1 MKCEICDREFANSE
15 ALKLHTER
23 DHPLDERED
32 EALEKPDLIG
42 EEAEEPV
49 PVIRP
54 GR

>member
-15 ALKLHTER
+15 EVKLHVER

-32 EALEKPDLIG
+32 DELEKPDLI
-42 EEAEEPV
+42 EEAADEPI
-49 PVIRP
+49 PVVRP